1 MTANPPMPNVNE
13 SLNRIMEIEG
23 AIGAALVDYTSG
35 KTLGTVGGGNLD
47 MELAGAASTEVVRA
61 KQATIDRMELD
72 ERIQDILVTM
82 STQYHLTRVL
92 HQHADVFAY
101 VVLDKENAALANARR
116 KLKQIDGTLQ
126 LT

>member
-1 MTANPPMPNVNE
+1 MPDING
-13 SLNRIMEIEG
+13 SLRQIMEVEG

-35 KTLGTVGGGNLD
+35 RTLGTIGGGRLD
-47 MELAGAASTEVVRA
+47 MELAAAGHTEIVRA
-61 KQATIDRMELD
+61 KQAIIQQLRLK
-72 ERIQDILVTM
+72 ERIQDILTTM

-116 KLKQIDGTLQ
+116 RLKQIDGTLQ
-126 LT
+126 LS